1 MPNPLFQQLQGS
13 QQMTPKNPMLQRLS
27 EFKKMVN
34 GNPQQMVQ
42 QMLNSGKISQAQINQ
57 YAKQAD
63 EIYRQFKGMF

>member
-13 QQMTPKNPMLQRLS
+13 QQMTNNPMLQRLL

-63 EIYRQFKGMF
+63 DIYKQFKGMF